1 MLIFDHAYHMDSV
14 QESHVW
20 WVQNIG
26 IRIRIRIRISICISV
41 SIANRYLQNHSRCRC
56 CISLSIC
63 WAYSTERER
72 VDFSNFCCSSLSVR
86 VVTPA
91 APSQSRAKRRIV
103 PQPETQVSSIS
114 IQRCFRFSDLVFSE
128 FRSFR
133 SVDSVSLVAIRS
145 CVVH

>member
-1 MLIFDHAYHMDSV
+1 MCDECKKSESESESESASASASASLIAISKTI
-14 QESHVW
+14 HV
-20 WVQNIG
+20 VVVVSPFQFVE
-26 IRIRIRIRISICISV
+26 RI
-41 SIANRYLQNHSRCRC
+41 LQRER
-56 CISLSIC
+56 
-63 WAYSTERER
+63 ERER

-145 CVVH
+145 CVVD